1 MAASQEE
8 FLGSE
13 ATKARK
19 RRYCQGKVTLPG
31 SYSRRGLRDTRTSP
45 CRYVTNTLKKG
56 CIGGKI
62 QESPLFSPCGARQ
75 RRRITPVRLGKL
87 RSPENG
93 GKSRALL
100 LGVIAGYRG
109 TDRFNKNARIFVWIR
124 KNIRFFLREVGW
136 IHLRLYR
143 LWEEELV

>member
-1 MAASQEE
+1 MGHGKGDGYACYC
-8 FLGSE
+8 LGRS
-13 ATKARK
+13 
-19 RRYCQGKVTLPG
+19 
-31 SYSRRGLRDTRTSP
+31 D
-45 CRYVTNTLKKG
+45 
-56 CIGGKI
+56 
-62 QESPLFSPCGARQ
+62 RQ
-75 RRRITPVRLGKL
+75 KM
-87 RSPENG
+87 G

-109 TDRFNKNARIFVWIR
+109 TDRFNENARIFVWIR